1 MIWKQQLLSVLILSP
16 QHCSQPL
23 FSKHL
28 KLYDTPHKQVTDSKS
43 KTLNGNL
50 QVLTSPTFNHI
61 SRRSHVIPRV
71 RTISSHHNLHKNN
84 NTTRPAIPW
93 SQNAD
98 AWMAGKRLQK
108 QHLTLMLVHE
118 ALQDPA
124 NNSNISSASIQ
135 VLVLDQAYT
144 SKYKVLHGHG
154 RYTFMRMQ
162 GSSCMCKIS
171 PSYGWTF
178 QYQQK
183 NKTGRKNWPVGAC
196 TLRGE
201 VHADLGR
208 EVGVVHDFTQPEVGD
223 LDLTAHRPSPQQDI
237 AWRNTHTNRHTHEH
251 THAHTHTHT
260 HAHKI
265 YNKIM

>member
-71 RTISSHHNLHKNN
+71 RTILSHHNLHKNN

-118 ALQDPA
+118 ALQDPT
-124 NNSNISSASIQ
+124 NSSNISSASIQ

-183 NKTGRKNWPVGAC
+183 NKN
-196 TLRGE
+196 
-201 VHADLGR
+201 R
-208 EVGVVHDFTQPEVGD
+208 EKELTSRCLHPERWGPCRPRERSWCRPWFYSTRSRWSWSHRSQTQPPTRYCLEK
-223 LDLTAHRPSPQQDI
+223 H
-237 AWRNTHTNRHTHEH
+237 THTNRHTHEH

-260 HAHKI
+260 HTRTQNI
-265 YNKIM
+265 Q